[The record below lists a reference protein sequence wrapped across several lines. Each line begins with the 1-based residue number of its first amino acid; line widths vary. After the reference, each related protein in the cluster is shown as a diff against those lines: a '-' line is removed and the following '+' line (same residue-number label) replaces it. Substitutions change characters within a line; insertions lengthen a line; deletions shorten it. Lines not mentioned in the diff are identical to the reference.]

1 MNNSNNNSIILS
13 SKFQSTFI
21 TYSPPP
27 NIFQLNGNN
36 KEVIKVT
43 NDGDVYIK
51 GKLITNDEDIVRYLK
66 KISLSNYKEN
76 LKTEIRSNPQLY
88 DEIVMELRKE
98 KIKKLLNK

>member
-1 MNNSNNNSIILS
+1 MNSYNTTTTLS
-13 SKFQSTFI
+13 SKYQNATI

-27 NIFQLNGNN
+27 NIFQLNDNN

-51 GKLITNDEDIVRYLK
+51 GKLITNDEDIVRYLR

>member
-1 MNNSNNNSIILS
+1 MNSYNTTTLS
-13 SKFQSTFI
+13 SKYQTATI

-27 NIFQLNGNN
+27 NIFQLNDNN

-51 GKLITNDEDIVRYLK
+51 GKLITNDEDIVRYLR